1 MPVNYIVLAIPVF
14 CALIALELVIARVQ
28 EKDYYSLSDSI
39 SDIGAGMI
47 SQLVDVFLKTALF
60 AGYLYVYA
68 HRVTTLDARS
78 VAVWALGFVGVDF
91 LYYWFHRTSHEVNA
105 FWAAHVVHHQ
115 SEEFNLAVALRQGA
129 FQSSFSWVF
138 YLPLAWIGLPP
149 LLFLTLSSINTL
161 YQFWIHTRAIGRLG
175 PLEWMLNTPSHHR
188 VHHGRNPK
196 YVDRNHAGTLIV
208 WDRMFGTF
216 AREEEEPVYGI
227 TTPLASWDPVWANVH
242 YWADLGRRAR
252 RASRFAD
259 KLRLFVKPPGW
270 NPPDLGGFRPAPEVA
285 TPPVKFGVP
294 LPRGLSIYA
303 LVQFVVVLAAG
314 SVFMFQQH
322 RLDPAS
328 RAAAATAIVASLFV
342 LGALLEARP
351 WSLAAETAR
360 LAALAVAGLVA
371 AGAGWWAGLA
381 LVPLAAAMR
390 VWLMNCRSP
399 VERPVL
405 PARQRVPGSI

>member
-14 CALIALELVIARVQ
+14 FILIGLELVITRLQ
-28 EKDYYSLSDSI
+28 EKDYYSLGDSI
-39 SDIGAGMI
+39 SDIGTGI
-47 SQLVDVFLKTALF
+47 LSQLVEVFLKTVLF

-78 VAVWALGFVGVDF
+78 VAVWTLGFVGVDF
-91 LYYWFHRTSHEVNA
+91 LYYWFHRMSHEVNA

-129 FQSSFSWVF
+129 FQSSFSWIF

-161 YQFWIHTRAIGRLG
+161 YQFWIHTRAIDRLG
-175 PLEWMLNTPSHHR
+175 PLEWVLNTPSHHR

-196 YVDRNHAGTLIV
+196 YIDRNHAGTLII

-216 AREEEEPVYGI
+216 APEEEEPVYGI
-227 TTPLASWDPVWANVH
+227 TTPLASWDPVWANLH

-252 RASRFAD
+252 RASHFAD

-270 NPPDLGGFRPAPEVA
+270 NPPDLGGFVPAPELA
-285 TPPVKFGVP
+285 TPPSKFDVAIP
-294 LPRGLSIYA
+294 AGLKIYA
-303 LVQFVVVLAAG
+303 LVQFGAVLAAG
-314 SVFMFQQH
+314 SAFMFQQQ
-322 RLDPAS
+322 RLDS
-328 RAAAATAIVASLFV
+328 VVRAAVAAAIVASLFV

-351 WSLAAETAR
+351 WSFAAETAR
-360 LAALAVAGLVA
+360 LALVAIAGLVA
-371 AGAGWWAGLA
+371 AAAGWTSGLV
-381 LVPLAAAMR
+381 LVPLLALMR
-390 VWLMNCRSP
+390 VWLMRYRAPSS
-399 VERPVL
+399 RTML
-405 PARQRVPGSI
+405 PARHLA

>member
-1 MPVNYIVLAIPVF
+1 MPVNLIVLAIPVF
-14 CALIALELVIARVQ
+14 FLLIALELAITRVQ

-39 SDIGAGMI
+39 SDIGTGMI

-68 HRVTTLDARS
+68 HRVTTLDAKS
-78 VAVWALGFVGVDF
+78 VTVWVLGFIGVDF
-91 LYYWFHRTSHEVNA
+91 LYYWFHRMSHEVNA

-161 YQFWIHTRAIGRLG
+161 YQFWVHTRAIGRLG
-175 PLEWMLNTPSHHR
+175 PLEWVLNTPSHHR

-196 YVDRNHAGTLIV
+196 YIDRNHAGTLIV

-252 RASRFAD
+252 RASRVAD
-259 KLRLFVKPPGW
+259 KLRLFVMPPGW
-270 NPPDLGGFRPAPEVA
+270 NPPDLGGFVRAPEVTA
-285 TPPVKFGVP
+285 RPVKFGVP
-294 LPRGLSIYA
+294 IPRGLQAYA
-303 LVQFVVVLAAG
+303 LVQFAVVLAAG
-314 SVFMFQQH
+314 SVFMFQHQ
-322 RLDPAS
+322 RLEAAW
-328 RAAAATAIVASLFV
+328 RAAVAAAIVASLFV
-342 LGALLEARP
+342 LGALLESRP
-351 WSLAAETAR
+351 WSFAAETAR
-360 LAALAVAGLVA
+360 LAGLAVIGLALGA
-371 AGAGWWAGLA
+371 AGWPYALV
-381 LVPLAAAMR
+381 LVPLAAALRAWVMR
-390 VWLMNCRSP
+390 YRAP
-399 VERPVL
+399 AERPL
-405 PARQRVPGSI
+405 LSARQTA